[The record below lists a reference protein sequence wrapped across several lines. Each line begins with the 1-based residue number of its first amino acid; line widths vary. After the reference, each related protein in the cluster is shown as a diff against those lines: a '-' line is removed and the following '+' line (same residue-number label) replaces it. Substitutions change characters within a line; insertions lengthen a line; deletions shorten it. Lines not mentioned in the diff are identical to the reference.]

1 MSESDLLR
9 EAEDEI
15 RRETVEGTAKKLAPF
30 FIGAIILALIGGGA
44 YQYWQGYQ
52 EKRLNETSVNYY
64 AAMDKLRNG
73 DFEGGAKDLEELAK
87 NAPNG
92 FATLATIQRGAVLQE
107 KGDNPNALKAFD
119 DAAKL
124 AANADM
130 KNLARLRAAYIA
142 SSLETKEKLDARL
155 TDIINSKTAFVGLA
169 RELKAAVAWNNGDA
183 KSAKAEYELLQLDPN
198 VPEGLRARAGQAIA
212 VIDANAELAIDNLQV
227 SGAQNGGAPTSE
239 EEKLAQAAAAQKA
252 AEAAKAQGVEI
263 GPDGKRIVRLPPGQK
278 LPPGFKVPPDV
289 RIVETPASP
298 EMLAKMKAAQQ
309 KAQNDF
315 EKQIDAERQK
325 AMKQQEEVT
334 KAQQKKVE
342 EITKAG
348 NSQTNETK
356 PVE

>member
-9 EAEDEI
+9 EAEEEI
-15 RRETVEGTAKKLAPF
+15 RRETVEGTAKKLAPY
-30 FIGAIILALIGGGA
+30 FIGAIVLALIGGGA
-44 YQYWQGYQ
+44 YQYWQTYQ
-52 EKRLNETSVNYY
+52 EKKLNETSVSYY

-73 DFEGGAKDLEELAK
+73 DFDGGAKELEELAK
-87 NAPNG
+87 KAPNG

-119 DAAKL
+119 DAAKM
-124 AANADM
+124 AADKDM
-130 KNLARLRAAYIA
+130 KNLAKLRAAYIA
-142 SSLETKEKLDARL
+142 SSLEPKDKINARL
-155 TDIINSKTAFVGLA
+155 DEIIGSKTSFAALA

-183 KSAKAEYELLQLDPN
+183 KGAKAEYDLLRLDPN

-212 VIDANAELAIDNLQV
+212 VIEANAELALDVMQPSNPQA
-227 SGAQNGGAPTSE
+227 GASQLSE
-239 EEKLAQAAAAQKA
+239 EERIAQAAAAQKA

-289 RIVETPASP
+289 RIIETPPTP
-298 EMLAKMKAAQQ
+298 EMLAKMKSAQQ
-309 KAQNDF
+309 KAQADF
-315 EKQIDAERQK
+315 ENQIEAERQK
-325 AMKQQEEVT
+325 AMKKQEEVT

-342 EITKAG
+342 EITKSDAPQ
-348 NSQTNETK
+348 SNETK